1 MHNLSRVLIERVC
14 GLNRVYVDRN
24 ITVLSRASM
33 RYKTSV
39 LCWFTVIFYLDI
51 SFLNGL
57 MARKDMENKD
67 NSIEI
72 LTNLSFIFNLRFTIG
87 SDSNAQ

>member
-1 MHNLSRVLIERVC
+1 MQNLSRVLIERVC
-14 GLNRVYVDRN
+14 GLNRVYIDRN

-33 RYKTSV
+33 RYYTSV

-51 SFLNGL
+51 SVLNGL

-67 NSIEI
+67 RS
-72 LTNLSFIFNLRFTIG
+72 LVSF
-87 SDSNAQ
+87 